1 MPNPQY
7 LQRAK
12 KVTMY
17 YDPRG
22 QVVRTVNPD
31 STEQWVV
38 FGKPGNVSTLTTDAL
53 GLPKPNSTSNGGP
66 TPWESYSYDANDL
79 GGRTHPVEST
89 GSSNHWNTPSS
100 SLLDPLG
107 RTIKTVDRNG
117 SQAADE
123 VVMQYEFDMRGNLLK
138 VTDALDRIAFTHVYD
153 LKPKGE
159 SEEDKGANILKT
171 THIDSGTKTA
181 LFDAAFRPT
190 ELRDAKGALIL
201 HGYDEL
207 NRPTHIWAKDN
218 AGEDVTLRQKLI
230 YGDDTTDGPANPETT
245 NHLGKLYQHYDEAG
259 LITLEAY
266 DFKGNVLQKKREVIA
281 DSEIKAVF
289 DPAPTDWE
297 VPVFRVDW
305 NSSSALEGEYITDME
320 YDALNRMKKMVYP
333 EDEDTERKELIP
345 TYNNAG
351 ALEKVTMD
359 GDTYVE
365 HIAYNAKGQR
375 LLIAFGNNV
384 MTRYTYDA
392 DTFRLS
398 RMKSE
403 KYDTDPLTPW
413 TFEYASGT
421 NRQDIGF
428 DYDLNGN
435 IIRRRERRTDCG
447 ITGSQLGAD
456 ALDRNFSYDPLN
468 RLLSASGR
476 ESNTQNQNDYTYTTS
491 PRLDNYPDEPSSN
504 PNANNVRSYT
514 RNYAYDKMGNI
525 QSMAHSASGN
535 SFTRNFS
542 YETGK
547 NRLEEIET
555 GGAVTIEAY
564 TYDSNGNQIMA
575 GTTRNY
581 EWDHSDQL
589 RCYYNQTGTSEPTI
603 YAHYLYDASGNRV
616 KKLVRT
622 SSTNW
627 EGTVY
632 IDGVFEYHKK
642 ETASDTYE
650 KNYLHVMDDKSRI
663 AQRRVGTSFPD
674 DITEDTFYVL
684 DDHLGS
690 SNARLNYSTG
700 AVIDREEYYP
710 FGDSS
715 LRTFSKKRY
724 RYVGKEKD
732 LESGLYYYGARYY
745 SAWTCRFI
753 SVDALA
759 KRFAQLSPYNY
770 SENNPINDKDIDGN
784 QKGSSKESVQGG
796 GAPAEVNGKQVTN
809 ISDLP
814 NIPASEID
822 ITNRTFLHEEATV
835 SASSSSSL
843 PSDNTSVSL
852 SFDLRKVDEKAVKS
866 HQFWSA
872 IKFGD
877 SEFVGQV
884 LSNKSLSPEFK
895 SMVMDYRVSTA
906 GDRFQANPAGG
917 LFMAFVYTGLT
928 GPINAIFSGASRS
941 AGTFLAQRAV
951 IGEAGEQMLVSH
963 TFRHW
968 GTSELRFT
976 LGRNV
981 LKYGGDAH
989 NGFAYSTNEL
999 VFGSSNVYQRF
1010 ALSYS
1015 GVPAGGYQSY
1025 TIHSATLRGFY
1036 LQGQAGRMGH
1046 AMGGG
1051 FQMYR
1056 TSWSHISNAKKIGT
1070 TFNGKLQGILTGF

>member
-1 MPNPQY
+1 
-7 LQRAK
+7 
-12 KVTMY
+12 
-17 YDPRG
+17 
-22 QVVRTVNPD
+22 
-31 STEQWVV
+31 
-38 FGKPGNVSTLTTDAL
+38 
-53 GLPKPNSTSNGGP
+53 
-66 TPWESYSYDANDL
+66 
-79 GGRTHPVEST
+79 
-89 GSSNHWNTPSS
+89 
-100 SLLDPLG
+100 
-107 RTIKTVDRNG
+107 
-117 SQAADE
+117 
-123 VVMQYEFDMRGNLLK
+123 
-138 VTDALDRIAFTHVYD
+138 
-153 LKPKGE
+153 
-159 SEEDKGANILKT
+159 
-171 THIDSGTKTA
+171 
-181 LFDAAFRPT
+181 
-190 ELRDAKGALIL
+190 
-201 HGYDEL
+201 
-207 NRPTHIWAKDN
+207 
-218 AGEDVTLRQKLI
+218 VTLRQKLI
-230 YGDDTTDGPANPETT
+230 YGDDTTDGPSTPTDK
-245 NHLGKLYQHYDEAG
+245 NHLGKLFQHYDEAG
-259 LITLEAY
+259 LVTLEEY

-289 DPAPTDWE
+289 DGPPTDWE
-297 VPVFRVDW
+297 VPVYRVDW
-305 NSSSALEGEYITDME
+305 DNSITLEGEYITDMG

-359 GDTYVE
+359 GDSYVE

-375 LLIAFGNNV
+375 LLIAFGNDV

-392 DTFRLS
+392 NTFRLS

-403 KYDTDPLTPW
+403 KYTIDPDTPW

-564 TYDSNGNQIMA
+564 TYDSNGNQITA

-589 RCYYNQTGTSEPTI
+589 RCYYNQTGTAAPTI
-603 YAHYLYDASGNRV
+603 YAHYLYDAAGNRV

-627 EGTVY
+627 QSTIY
-632 IDGVFEYHKK
+632 IDGVFEHQKI
-642 ETASDTYE
+642 ETSTDTYE
-650 KNYLHVMDDKSRI
+650 RDYLHIMDDKSRI

-674 DITEDTFYVL
+674 DISEDIFYVL

-690 SNARLNYSTG
+690 SSVRLNDSSG

-724 RYVGKEKD
+724 RYIGKEKD
-732 LESGLYYYGARYY
+732 AESGLYYYGARYY

-753 SVDALA
+753 SVDQLA
-759 KRFAQLSPYNY
+759 ANYAQLTPYNY
-770 SENNPINDKDIDGN
+770 ANNGPVDDFDIDGN
-784 QKGSSKESVQGG
+784 QDNETTTSPKGNSNNQLSQS
-796 GAPAEVNGKQVTN
+796 EVNAIEIFVN
-809 ISDLP
+809 NLP
-814 NIPASEID
+814 E
-822 ITNRTFLHEEATV
+822 
-835 SASSSSSL
+835 SSSAEGKTGGEKKSS
-843 PSDNTSVSL
+843 SDTIGLVSQNDIDVYKAGVTINGEGKIVDTKAQNQTYDGSAYSSQKFSVSVGPQIEFDIEVPGVMDIDVNLNFAALTLFEYESITDNSGSRTNVKFLGSDQGTSVSQKFGL
-852 SFDLRKVDEKAVKS
+852 GLEIGGVGGSASWEQSFDVKS
-866 HQFWSA
+866 LYS
-872 IKFGD
+872 G
-877 SEFVGQV
+877 
-884 LSNKSLSPEFK
+884 LSNQQTKTSFGTMNLEYSK
-895 SMVMDYRVSTA
+895 NWNGA
-906 GDRFQANPAGG
+906 
-917 LFMAFVYTGLT
+917 TG
-928 GPINAIFSGASRS
+928 
-941 AGTFLAQRAV
+941 
-951 IGEAGEQMLVSH
+951 E
-963 TFRHW
+963 
-968 GTSELRFT
+968 
-976 LGRNV
+976 
-981 LKYGGDAH
+981 K
-989 NGFAYSTNEL
+989 STNVE
-999 VFGSSNVYQRF
+999 F
-1010 ALSYS
+1010 AGQKFDFSFIIGVEYKNAS
-1015 GVPAGGYQSY
+1015 GV
-1025 TIHSATLRGFY
+1025 
-1036 LQGQAGRMGH
+1036 
-1046 AMGGG
+1046 
-1051 FQMYR
+1051 
-1056 TSWSHISNAKKIGT
+1056 
-1070 TFNGKLQGILTGF
+1070 TF